1 MSKNS
6 KKKTRLFLIDASGH
20 IFRAYY
26 AIPELSNSTGMPT
39 NAVYGF
45 TNMLR
50 RLLREEAPDYVAA
63 AFDPPGPT
71 VRHEAYPGYKASRE
85 ETPEDL
91 ISQFPYVRRVCEALR
106 VPVLEIQGYE
116 ADDVIGTLATKARA
130 NNLETVIVS
139 EDKDLLQLV
148 GDGVTM
154 LSERGGRSTYDAAR
168 VADKYGV
175 PPERIPDLLALMG
188 DSVDDIPGVKGIGE
202 KGARMILEEYGDI
215 ENAIEH
221 ADEITRMK
229 YGEKLKAD
237 ADMARLSKELATIFT
252 DLPLEL
258 DLDALRLKEPDRKA
272 ARELFAEL
280 EFRNLTE
287 EFTDVGAEETD
298 YWTLTGSDDL
308 KAAIEEIRKVGRV
321 SFDLETTHVE
331 PTRAHI
337 VGVALSWKDATGTYL
352 PLAHDGLRAENAMS
366 VAEAL
371 ELLKP
376 LLTDGSIDIVGQNL
390 KYDLIVL
397 RRYDIE
403 GVHVAFDTMIASY
416 LVNPTRTG
424 HGLDGLAMDLFGIKM
439 VSFKD
444 VIPKKGATFAEVPID
459 VATGYAAEDAD
470 VALRLVDLFAPELEA
485 QNLTGLYHDL
495 ELPLMHVLVD
505 MECRGVRIDPDYLAK
520 MGKQLGGE
528 LEVLREKIYE
538 GAEGEFNIN
547 SPKQLAEVLFDRL
560 GLPSGGRTAKTGSRS
575 TRAAVLE
582 QLADEYPIA
591 RQIIEYRELAKLK
604 STYIDALPAL
614 LNPETGR
621 LHTSFNQTVTA
632 TGRLSSSDPNLQN
645 IPIRRPLGRQ
655 IRKAFIPADGHLLM
669 TADYSQVELRIM
681 AHLSG
686 DPRLCAA
693 FRDGVDVHRATAA
706 AIFGIEPDDV
716 TREQRDRAKV
726 INFGIIYGM
735 GSQRL
740 AREFEISF
748 KEAREF
754 IDNYFAIYAQVRGWL
769 DETVAR
775 AKEDAYVTTLL
786 GRIRHLP
793 ELMSSQRAVQS
804 FGERVAVNMP
814 IQGTAADMIKRAMV
828 TLHARLRDEG
838 LATGM
843 IIQVH
848 DELVLEVPEGELEA
862 AKRAVRE
869 EMEGAIELDVPLEVD
884 IGWGP
889 NWMEAK
895 P

>member
-1 MSKNS
+1 VTTKS

-26 AIPELSNSTGMPT
+26 AIPELSNSTGMAT
-39 NAVYGF
+39 NAVFGF

-71 VRHEAYPGYKASRE
+71 VRHELYPEYKASRD

-91 ISQFPYVRRVCEALR
+91 IAQFPYVRRVCEALR
-106 VPVLEIQGYE
+106 VPVLEIEGYE
-116 ADDVIGTLATKARA
+116 ADDVIGTMALKARERGI
-130 NNLETVIVS
+130 ETVIVS

-154 LSERGGRSTYDAAR
+154 LSERGGRSTYDTTR

-175 PPERIPDLLALMG
+175 LPESIPDLLALMG
-188 DSVDDIPGVKGIGE
+188 DSVDDIPGVKGIGA
-202 KGARMILEEYGDI
+202 KGAQMILGEYGDI
-215 ENAIEH
+215 ETAIEH

-237 ADMARLSKELATIFT
+237 ADMARLSKQLATIFT

-258 DLDALRLKEPDRKA
+258 DLDALRVQEPDRGV
-272 ARELFAEL
+272 ARELFSEL
-280 EFRNLTE
+280 EFRTLTE
-287 EFTDVGAEETD
+287 EFTDVGAEETE
-298 YWTLTGSDDL
+298 YRTLAGIDDL
-308 KAAIEEIRKVGRV
+308 KAAIENIRKAGRV
-321 SFDLETTHVE
+321 SFDLETTHIE
-331 PTRAHI
+331 PTQAEI
-337 VGVALSWKDATGTYL
+337 VGVALSWEPATGAYL
-352 PLAHDGLRAENAMS
+352 PLTHDGLQADNAMS
-366 VAEAL
+366 VGEAL
-371 ELLKP
+371 ELLQP
-376 LLTDGSIDIVGQNL
+376 VLADSSIDIIGQNL
-390 KYDLIVL
+390 KYDLVAL
-397 RRYDIE
+397 KRYDIE
-403 GVHVAFDTMIASY
+403 NVHVTFDTMIASY

-424 HGLDGLAMDLFGIKM
+424 HGLDGLAMDFLGVKM

-444 VIPKKGATFAEVPID
+444 VLPKKGATFAEVPID
-459 VATGYAAEDAD
+459 VATEYAAEDAD
-470 VALRLVDLFAPELEA
+470 VALRLADIFAPELEA
-485 QNLTGLYHDL
+485 QNLTGLYRDL
-495 ELPLMHVLVD
+495 ELPLMRVLVD
-505 MECRGVRIDPDYLAK
+505 MECRGVRIDADYLAN
-520 MGKQLGGE
+520 MGKQLGRE
-528 LEVLREKIYE
+528 LDVLREKIYA
-538 GAEGEFNIN
+538 GAGGEFNIN

-614 LNPETGR
+614 INPRTGR
-621 LHTSFNQTVTA
+621 VHTSFNQTVAA

-655 IRKAFIPADGHLLM
+655 IRKAFIPADGNVLM
-669 TADYSQVELRIM
+669 TADYSQIELRIM

-686 DPRLCAA
+686 DSRLCTA
-693 FRDGVDVHRATAA
+693 FREGVDVHRATAA
-706 AIFGIEPDDV
+706 DIFGVAPEEV

-740 AREFEISF
+740 AREFEISQ
-748 KEAREF
+748 KEARAF
-754 IDNYFAIYAQVRGWL
+754 IDNYFGIYAQVKSWL
-769 DETVAR
+769 DNTVEQ

-814 IQGTAADMIKRAMV
+814 IQGTAADMIKRAMI
-828 TLHARLRDEG
+828 TLHERLRDEG

-848 DELVLEVPEGELEA
+848 DELVLEVPEDELEA
-862 AKRAVRE
+862 TERAVRE

>member
-1 MSKNS
+1 M
-6 KKKTRLFLIDASGH
+6 A
-20 IFRAYY
+20 
-26 AIPELSNSTGMPT
+26 T
-39 NAVYGF
+39 NAVFGF

-71 VRHEAYPGYKASRE
+71 VRHEMFPEYKASRD

-106 VPVLEIQGYE
+106 VAVLEVTGYE
-116 ADDVIGTLATKARA
+116 ADDVIGTMALKAQA
-130 NNLETVIVS
+130 EGLEAVIVS

-148 GDGVTM
+148 GDGITM

-175 PPERIPDLLALMG
+175 PPESIPDLLALMG

-215 ENAIEH
+215 ETAIDH

-237 ADMARLSKELATIFT
+237 ADMARLSKKLATIYT

-258 DLDALRLKEPDRKA
+258 DLDALRVDEPDRKA
-272 ARELFAEL
+272 ARELFTEL
-280 EFRNLTE
+280 EFRTLTE

-298 YWTLTGSDDL
+298 YRTLAGVDDL
-308 KAAIEEIRKVGRV
+308 KAAIEEIRKAGRV

-331 PTRAHI
+331 PRRAHI
-337 VGVALSWKDATGTYL
+337 VGVALSWKPATGVYL
-352 PLAHDGLRAENAMS
+352 PLAHDGLQAENAMS

-371 ELLKP
+371 QLLQP
-376 LLTDGSIDIVGQNL
+376 VLTDGSVDIIGQNL
-390 KYDLIVL
+390 KYDLVVL
-397 RRYDIE
+397 KRYDIE
-403 GVHVAFDTMIASY
+403 DVHVTFDTMIASY

-424 HGLDGLAMDLFGIKM
+424 HGLDGLAMDFLRVKM
-439 VSFKD
+439 VAFKD
-444 VIPKKGATFAEVPID
+444 VLPTKNSTFADVPID

-470 VALRLVDLFAPELEA
+470 VALRLADIFAPELEA
-485 QNLTGLYHDL
+485 QNLTGLFHDL

-505 MECRGVRIDPDYLAK
+505 MEWRGVRIDADYLAN
-520 MGKQLGGE
+520 MGGQLGAE
-528 LEVLREKIYE
+528 LDVLREKIYK
-538 GAEGEFNIN
+538 GAGGEFNIN

-575 TRAAVLE
+575 TKAAVLE
-582 QLADEYPIA
+582 QLAEEYPIA
-591 RQIIEYRELAKLK
+591 GEIIGYRELAKLK
-604 STYIDALPAL
+604 STYIDTLPAL
-614 LNPETGR
+614 INPDTGR
-621 LHTSFNQTVTA
+621 VHTSFNQTVAA

-655 IRKAFIPADGHLLM
+655 IRKAFIPADGFVMM

-686 DPRLCAA
+686 DPRLCTA
-693 FRDGVDVHRATAA
+693 FREGQDVHRATAA
-706 AIFGIEPDDV
+706 DIFGVEPDDV
-716 TREQRDRAKV
+716 SREQRDRAKV

-735 GSQRL
+735 GPQRL
-740 AREFEISF
+740 AREFEISLQ
-748 KEAREF
+748 EAREF
-754 IDNYFAIYAQVRGWL
+754 IDNYFDIYEQVKHWL
-769 DETVAR
+769 DQTVER

-838 LATGM
+838 LTTGM

-862 AKRAVRE
+862 AERAVRE
-869 EMEGAIELDVPLEVD
+869 EMEGAIALDVPLEVD

>member
-1 MSKNS
+1 VTTKT
-6 KKKTRLFLIDASGH
+6 KKKTKLFLIDASGH
-20 IFRAYY
+20 IFRAYF
-26 AIPELSNSTGMPT
+26 AIPELSNSTGMAT

-71 VRHEAYPGYKASRE
+71 VRHEIYPEYKASRD

-91 ISQFPYVRRVCEALR
+91 VAQFPYVRRVCEALR
-106 VPVLEIQGYE
+106 VPVLEVPGYE
-116 ADDVIGTLATKARA
+116 ADDVIGTMALKAQA
-130 NNLETVIVS
+130 EGIETVIVS

-154 LSERGGRSTYDAAR
+154 LSERGGRSTFDATR

-175 PPERIPDLLALMG
+175 PPESIPDLLALMG
-188 DSVDDIPGVKGIGE
+188 DSVDDIPGVKGIGA
-202 KGARMILEEYGDI
+202 KGAQMILAEYGDI
-215 ENAIEH
+215 ETAIEH

-237 ADMARLSKELATIFT
+237 ADMARLSKELATIYT
-252 DLPLEL
+252 DLPLEF
-258 DLDALRLKEPDRKA
+258 DLDALRLQEPDRAA
-272 ARELFAEL
+272 ARELFNEL
-280 EFRNLTE
+280 EFRTLTE
-287 EFTDVGAEETD
+287 EFTDVSIEETD
-298 YWTLTGSDDL
+298 YRTLTGIDDL

-321 SFDLETTHVE
+321 SFDLETTHIE
-331 PTRAHI
+331 PTRAEI
-337 VGVALSWKDATGTYL
+337 VGVALSWKPATGFYL
-352 PLAHDGLRAENAMS
+352 PLTHDGLRAENAMS

-371 ELLKP
+371 ELLQP
-376 LLTDGSIDIVGQNL
+376 VLTDGSIDIIGQNL
-390 KYDLIVL
+390 KYDLVVL
-397 RRYDIE
+397 KRYDIE
-403 GVHVAFDTMIASY
+403 GVNVTFDTMIASY

-424 HGLDGLAMDLFGIKM
+424 HGLDGLAVDFLGIKM

-444 VIPKKGATFAEVPID
+444 VLPKKGATFAEVPIE

-470 VALRLVDLFAPELEA
+470 IALRLADIFAPELEA
-485 QNLTGLYHDL
+485 QNLTGLYRDL
-495 ELPLMHVLVD
+495 ELPLLHVLVD
-505 MECRGVRIDPDYLAK
+505 MEWRGVRIDAGYLTN

-538 GAEGEFNIN
+538 GAGGEFNIN

-591 RQIIEYRELAKLK
+591 RQIIEYRELSKLK
-604 STYIDALPAL
+604 STYIDSLPTL
-614 LNPETGR
+614 INPKTGR
-621 LHTSFNQTVTA
+621 VHTSFNQTVAA

-655 IRKAFIPADGHLLM
+655 IRKAFIPDDGNLLM

-706 AIFGIEPDDV
+706 DIFGVAPDEV
-716 TREQRDRAKV
+716 THEQRDRAKV

-740 AREFEISF
+740 AREFEISQ
-748 KEAREF
+748 KEARDF
-754 IDNYFAIYAQVRGWL
+754 IDNYFSVYAQVKSWL
-769 DETVAR
+769 DNTVEK

-814 IQGTAADMIKRAMV
+814 IQGTAADMIKQAMI

-838 LATGM
+838 LSTGM

-848 DELVLEVPEGELEA
+848 DELVLEVPEAELEA